1 MFSLRGGIQVVCA
14 CRAQQRACR
23 LPTSKRVRAGCLG
36 MLTQEEFEYLDLQ
49 VDIAADLWALLM
61 VDETPQQKA
70 AFWLLYEINDALYLN
85 AVQVLF
91 DRLELLQA

>member
-1 MFSLRGGIQVVCA
+1 
-14 CRAQQRACR
+14 
-23 LPTSKRVRAGCLG
+23 

-85 AVQVLF
+85 AMQVLF
-91 DRLELLQA
+91 DRLELWQA

>member
-1 MFSLRGGIQVVCA
+1 
-14 CRAQQRACR
+14 
-23 LPTSKRVRAGCLG
+23 

-70 AFWLLYEINDALYLN
+70 AFWLLYEVNDALYLN
-85 AVQVLF
+85 AMQVLF